1 MRTTLCAPE
10 AATDAAC
17 PCPNEAV
24 VRDIDRVMADHL
36 SVLDAWMGA
45 LWRVRDRAEYEG
57 ALPPPRRPTT
67 GYPATA
73 DREDT

>member
-17 PCPNEAV
+17 PCPNEVV

-45 LWRVRDRAEYEG
+45 LWRVCDRAEYEG
-57 ALPPPRRPTT
+57 ALPPPRHPTT
-67 GYPATA
+67 GDPATA